1 MDEGARGW
9 KGVVEITGK
18 RAVSV
23 AARPRQLWEQRGQ
36 GSAWASGRTAAPATA
51 TSCTTLRTTTTTLS
65 TNTRWDHQ
73 RREWG
78 QLSLRFQT
86 GHRESFAVHL

>member
-1 MDEGARGW
+1 MASEMKREGLEI
-9 KGVVEITGK
+9 GVVEITGK
-18 RAVSV
+18 RV

-36 GSAWASGRTAAPATA
+36 ESAWASGRTAAPATA
-51 TSCTTLRTTTTTLS
+51 TSCTTLRTTILS

-73 RREWG
+73 RREWA